1 MTHTPT
7 QAFKE
12 LVTAEVGTGP
22 HGHIAYAAST
32 DQIWVLNSGTDTV
45 SLLNGTTGE
54 AAARVAVGGT
64 PVHVIIDE
72 PTDRAYVLL
81 AQDALAIVS
90 LSGATVRETVA
101 LPAGSGPTCL
111 VPLLGTQRMYV
122 LNGAAGTVSTVDTAA
137 LKIVKSVPVGARP
150 SWGQPHKQSCGKIHV
165 ANADSNTVSVIDEAS
180 GDVVATVPTGA
191 RPARNAVFREA
202 NSMYTANLDD
212 DTLTGISIADDSVIA
227 TVRVGRRPF
236 RLLPV
241 QKKNGR
247 PEIWTLCRG
256 DGQDRGSI
264 QVTNTQTGEVTSVPT
279 VDRPANWL
287 FEGPIGH
294 VVAREARQMQILDT
308 RSAQTIGEVALSHD
322 PDLASLSNMV
332 FSKGGNLF
340 LANADDTVTA
350 FAPITT

>member
-1 MTHTPT
+1 MAHKPT

-12 LVTAEVGTGP
+12 LVTADVGNGP
-22 HGHIAYAAST
+22 HGHIAYAAVT
-32 DQIWVLNSGTDTV
+32 NQIWVLNSGTDTV
-45 SLLNGTTGE
+45 SLLDGTTG
-54 AAARVAVGGT
+54 AAVARVAVGGT
-64 PVHVIIDE
+64 PVHMIIDE

-81 AQDALAIVS
+81 TQDALAVVS
-90 LSGATVRETVA
+90 LSAAAVRETIA

-111 VPLLGTQRMYV
+111 VPLLGTQRLYV
-122 LNGAAGTVSTVDTAA
+122 LNGAAGTVSTIDVAA
-137 LKIVKSVPVGARP
+137 LKVVKSVTVGARP
-150 SWGQPHKQSCGKIHV
+150 SWGQPHKKSCGKIHV
-165 ANADSNTVSVIDEAS
+165 ANADSNTVSVLDEVS

-191 RPARNAVFREA
+191 RPARNAIFREA
-202 NSMYTANLDD
+202 NAMFTANRDD
-212 DTLTGISIADDSVIA
+212 GTLTGISLADDSVIA

-247 PEIWTLCRG
+247 PEVWTLCRG
-256 DGQDRGSI
+256 DGHDRGGI
-264 QVTNTQTGEVTSVPT
+264 QVTNTQTGEVTTVPT

-294 VVAREARQMQILDT
+294 VVAREARQMQIVDT

-322 PDLASLSNMV
+322 PDTGSLSNMV
-332 FSKGGNLF
+332 FSKAGNLF

-350 FAPITT
+350 FAPVTT